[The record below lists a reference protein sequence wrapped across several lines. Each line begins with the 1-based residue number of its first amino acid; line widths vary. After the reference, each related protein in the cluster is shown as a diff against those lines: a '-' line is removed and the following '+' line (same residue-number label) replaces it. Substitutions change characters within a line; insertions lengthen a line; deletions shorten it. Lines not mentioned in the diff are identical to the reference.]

1 MSNVVSIINGQP
13 IIPKPEI
20 PNDLFTLGDSFTSND
35 GVRVHIM
42 DSRWN
47 KDRLEYLYSAHGV
60 KVWAAA
66 DRFGR
71 VS

>member
-1 MSNVVSIINGQP
+1 MGQVVSIINGQP
-13 IIPKPEI
+13 IIPQP
-20 PNDLFTLGDSFTSND
+20 FTVGDSFNSND
-35 GVRVHIM
+35 GVRVHVM

-47 KDRLEYLYSAHGV
+47 GDKLEYLYSAHGV

-66 DRFGR
+66 EKFGR